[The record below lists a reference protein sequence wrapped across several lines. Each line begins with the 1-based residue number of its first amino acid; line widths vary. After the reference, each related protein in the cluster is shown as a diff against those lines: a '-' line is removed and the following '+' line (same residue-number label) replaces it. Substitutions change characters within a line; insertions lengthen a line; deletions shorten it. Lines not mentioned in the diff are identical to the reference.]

1 MCTVIILISLLVM
14 WSLPS
19 EIDYYQLSLLQS
31 RSFLTTISITT
42 IISITCIPSIAT
54 NTGNHDGKKDIEIN
68 EKMII
73 RQQPNDSTL
82 SIIVIQ
88 KDRSINAT
96 VFLLDY

>member
-54 NTGNHDGKKDIEIN
+54 NTGNHDGKNNIEIN
-68 EKMII
+68 KKVII
-73 RQQPNDSTL
+73 RQQLNDSTL